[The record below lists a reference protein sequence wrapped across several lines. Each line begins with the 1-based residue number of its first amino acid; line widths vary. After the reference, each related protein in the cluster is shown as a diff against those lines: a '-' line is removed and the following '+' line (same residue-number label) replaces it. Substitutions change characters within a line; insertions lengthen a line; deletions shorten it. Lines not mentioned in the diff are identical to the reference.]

1 MYVQILARTFAIS
14 RKKKRVEKRVGKKW
28 LAIKVFGVLLHVVG
42 WCKGLANFQHRLSPR
57 WNALVDWHS
66 MLHLKGL
73 PLEDGHARR
82 KALADRECGVQMAVV
97 ARGNHCSD
105 ARALPATYHLHIA
118 TVGQWGYHHIFWAG
132 RHRNSMSNKW
142 EFLVATMNILGGR
155 NTY

>member
-66 MLHLKGL
+66 MLRLKGL
-73 PLEDGHARR
+73 MYCRWRTGMLEGRPSQI
-82 KALADRECGVQMAVV
+82 E
-97 ARGNHCSD
+97 N
-105 ARALPATYHLHIA
+105 
-118 TVGQWGYHHIFWAG
+118 VGY
-132 RHRNSMSNKW
+132 KW
-142 EFLVATMNILGGR
+142 R
-155 NTY
+155 